1 MLVLTV
7 LNFALPNHHLFVWTA
22 IGISSVTAI
31 LVGTTRNAPRRRAPW
46 FLLAAAVACLVAGD
60 IAAELLIRVFH
71 QPDPF
76 PSIADV
82 FYLTMYVLIA
92 VGMIWLYRTGTVRPS
107 ASWRRGGRRC

>member
-1 MLVLTV
+1 MLVLTA
-7 LNFALPNHHLFVWTA
+7 LNFALPDQHLFVWTA

-31 LVGTTRNAPRRRAPW
+31 MVGTIRNAPRRRAPW
-46 FLLAAAVACLVAGD
+46 YLLAAGVACLIAGD
-60 IAAELLIRVFH
+60 ITADLLIRVFH

-92 VGMIWLYRTGTVRPS
+92 AGMIWLYRSGTVRREIS
-107 ASWRRGGRRC
+107 GLLDAL